1 MRSSCWTVTGAQ
13 RTEVTVETGEG
24 RETVEMSWREREST
38 RETEEP
44 EANAKRPEG
53 LRSAADWLLRF
64 GGPGRI
70 LSEDEEHIFLYDILV
85 AMRIVDSFVC

>member
-1 MRSSCWTVTGAQ
+1 MRRSEEKRSRWTGIGAQ
-13 RTEVTVETGEG
+13 RTEVTVENAQEVGEG

-38 RETEEP
+38 RETDEP

-53 LRSAADWLLRF
+53 LRSAADRLLRL

-70 LSEDEEHIFLYDILV
+70 LSSEDHIF
-85 AMRIVDSFVC
+85 